1 MPWSNINFWGASLL
15 FILVTGLLAGSYPAL
30 YLSSFNAVQVLK
42 GTFRVGR
49 LASLPRKVLVVLQ
62 FTVSVSLIIGTIII
76 YKQVI
81 YAKDRPVGYTREG
94 LVMVQRKSDE
104 FYSQAAVL
112 RNELKKTGVVKEMA
126 ESGGQVTEVWSG
138 NGGFDWQGKDPS
150 MNSSFATLS
159 VSAAFGNAVG
169 WQFTDGRDFSEEYAS
184 DSSGFILNEAAVKYM
199 NINNPVGQIMHWKNS
214 AYGVDKD
221 FRILG
226 VIKDMVMDS
235 PFEPVEPSIYFLQ
248 GWHGW
253 FIIKINPEV
262 SASEAIPQI
271 ENVFKKVIPSAPF
284 DYRFADEAYKIK
296 FVAEERVGKLA
307 AVFSGLAILISCL
320 GLFGLASFVSEQR
333 TKEMGIRK
341 VVGATV
347 FNIWRILSKDF
358 ILLTVISCFVAT
370 PIAYYFLI
378 NWLQNY
384 TYRIDI
390 SWWIFLLVS
399 LGAVIITLITVSYQA
414 IKAALANPVNSL
426 RSE

>member
-1 MPWSNINFWGASLL
+1 MMPWSNINFWGASLL

-150 MNSSFATLS
+150 MNASFATLS

-169 WQFTDGRDFSEEYAS
+169 WQFTEGRDFSEEYVS

-199 NINNPVGQIMHWKNS
+199 NIKNPVGQIMHWKNS

-253 FIIKINPEV
+253 FVIKINPEV
-262 SASEAIPQI
+262 RQMRQ
-271 ENVFKKVIPSAPF
+271 
-284 DYRFADEAYKIK
+284 YL
-296 FVAEERVGKLA
+296 KLKA
-307 AVFSGLAILISCL
+307 CL
-320 GLFGLASFVSEQR
+320 
-333 TKEMGIRK
+333 RK
-341 VVGATV
+341 
-347 FNIWRILSKDF
+347 
-358 ILLTVISCFVAT
+358 
-370 PIAYYFLI
+370 
-378 NWLQNY
+378 
-384 TYRIDI
+384 
-390 SWWIFLLVS
+390 
-399 LGAVIITLITVSYQA
+399 
-414 IKAALANPVNSL
+414 
-426 RSE
+426 